1 MDFQREE
8 IKRIMILN
16 SLDCKDVKI
25 WEFFKF
31 MQLCNE
37 VEEIDKIWN
46 DDITQLYGFW
56 TA

>member
-46 DDITQLYGFW
+46 DDITQYGFW